1 MKLEG
6 SRTQANLMAAYAG
19 ESQASVK
26 YRIYAA
32 QAKKDGYEQMAQIFE
47 TTSLNEKAHAQIWF
61 EYLHSGS
68 VPGTPDNLRDAAEGE
83 HFEWSDMYP
92 KFAET
97 AREEGF
103 IDIANRMELIAGI
116 EKTHEERYDRLGCEV
131 KNAEVF
137 QKKGPV
143 QWVCRYCGYVHTGEK
158 APMACPVCKQPQAYF
173 EEKKD

>member
-1 MKLEG
+1 MQLEG

-32 QAKKDGYEQMAQIFE
+32 QAKKDGYEEMAQVFE

-61 EYLHSGS
+61 EYLHKGAI
-68 VPGTPDNLRDAAEGE
+68 PKTLENLQDAAAGE
-83 HFEWSDMYP
+83 HLEWSDMYP
-92 KFAET
+92 QFAQI

-103 IDIANRMELIAGI
+103 ADIANRMELIAGI
-116 EKTHEERYDRLGCEV
+116 EKTHEERYNSLGSEV

-137 QKKGPV
+137 KKESAV
-143 QWVCRYCGYVHTGEK
+143 QWVCRYCGYVHTGES

-173 EEKKD
+173 EKKKS